1 MTPWMLP
8 FASIL
13 ALLVSSSCP
22 SPFCSIVPTASA
34 TTTVPAPII
43 PSYEQDETD
52 ADETDSFVLKAPC
65 PENCH
70 RGVNATQEA
79 TNLPRI
85 FYLVLAHDERTLFH
99 ALYIFRSIRH
109 SRNILLIHLDAKT
122 PLLIRQIMI
131 PTASNVQANTTNIDE
146 DTRLARRLRRLSRE
160 LLECTCGMTVR
171 IESVHSV
178 EWSKW
183 SMNFPTLYGMQVA
196 ISEYAEQWDIF
207 INLSGDSLPV
217 FTPNRMA
224 ERLQELVV
232 DNNYN
237 FVTSRSC
244 ETGLRPTSVYEF
256 PTWWHKRAHYTRQE
270 TEADPVITYIDARG
284 AQRSVTVTSY
294 FGSQWIIVQYS
305 FVDWLVQGLQQSDS
319 LVSRYRDYLQQSEK
333 LMTDETFIPSL
344 LMVDAQH
351 NNNFSQ
357 TVPHVSETTGR
368 LVWRNDSRVP
378 SSGISAVR
386 FERMDEHVP
395 SSRGY
400 FVTDQKYEVSWYAS
414 TEGQVP
420 QPRPWGPYYLGVYDL
435 AGIRESG
442 ALFIRK
448 VSMHVDDNLF
458 RIFPV
463 DDASD
468 IPDIGWPREVAIGSK
483 PDWEKRKA
491 ELIAKAAS
499 SSRNQGSETKQVDAS
514 SNEQASPKNDD
525 SEDEEL

>member
-8 FASIL
+8 LASIL
-13 ALLVSSSCP
+13 ALLVSSSCLP
-22 SPFCSIVPTASA
+22 LLCSIVPTASA

-43 PSYEQDETD
+43 PSYEQNETD
-52 ADETDSFVLKAPC
+52 TDETDSFVLKAPC

-70 RGVNATQEA
+70 RGVNTTQEGM
-79 TNLPRI
+79 NLPRI

-99 ALYIFRSIRH
+99 ALYIFRAIRH

-131 PTASNVQANTTNIDE
+131 PTASSSTANVGGDSS
-146 DTRLARRLRRLSRE
+146 LARRLRRLSRE
-160 LLECTCGMTVR
+160 LLECTCGMTSVR

-183 SMNFPTLYGMQVA
+183 SMNLPTLYGMQVA
-196 ISEYAEQWDIF
+196 ISQYANQWDIF

-217 FTPNRMA
+217 FTPDRMA

-270 TEADPVITYIDARG
+270 TEADPVITYNDGG

-305 FVDWLVQGLQQSDS
+305 FVDWLVQGLQQGDS

-357 TVPHVSETTGR
+357 TVPQVSEATGR
-368 LVWRNDSRVP
+368 LVWRNDSRLP
-378 SSGISAVR
+378 SYGVSAVR

-400 FVTDQKYEVSWYAS
+400 FVTDQKYEVSSYAS
-414 TEGQVP
+414 TQGQVP

-435 AGIRESG
+435 ASIRESG

-448 VSMHVDDNLF
+448 VSLHVDDNLF

-463 DDASD
+463 EDASD
-468 IPDIGWPREVAIGSK
+468 IPDIGWPREVAIGPK

-491 ELIAKAAS
+491 ELMAKAANS
-499 SSRNQGSETKQVDAS
+499 SKNQGSETEQVDTRSA
-514 SNEQASPKNDD
+514 EEASPSNDD